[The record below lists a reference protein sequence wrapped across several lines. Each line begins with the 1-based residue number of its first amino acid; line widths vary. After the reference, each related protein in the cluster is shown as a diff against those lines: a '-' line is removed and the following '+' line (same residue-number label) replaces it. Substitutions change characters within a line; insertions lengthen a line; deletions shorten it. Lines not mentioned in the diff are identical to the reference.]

1 MEALAVLLL
10 EFGSAVEELAVAVSV
25 MTVPFAV
32 PEFTLTTSEKVAAVP
47 PARLTLLQT
56 TFPVP
61 PTTGVVQLHPGE
73 DIDTKVVFAGIASTS
88 VTLSA
93 ELGPM
98 LVMTCAKVTPLPA
111 ATGSGDAA
119 LVMLKSALELTFAV
133 SVLETSLVRLSSPPP
148 PTTAK
153 LFTVAG
159 ADCDTFAVI
168 VIGG

>member
-1 MEALAVLLL
+1 VLLL
-10 EFGSAVEELAVAVSV
+10 ELGSAVDELPVAVSV

-47 PARLTLLQT
+47 PAKLTLVQT

-61 PTTGVVQLHPGE
+61 PTAGVVQLHPGD
-73 DIDTKVVFAGIASTS
+73 DIDTNVVFAGTASTRVTS
-88 VTLSA
+88 SAALGPLLVRTCVKVTL
-93 ELGPM
+93 
-98 LVMTCAKVTPLPA
+98 LPA

-119 LVMLKSALELTFAV
+119 FETLKSAVELTLAV
-133 SVLETSLVRLSSPPP
+133 SVLEMSLVRLSSPPP

-159 ADCDTFAVI
+159 ADCETLAVI